1 MHEPRPQ
8 VAELRLPDLQPS
20 VQSYIGGLKK
30 SLFVI
35 YAKYEVKNR
44 NELAAKVRE
53 GKVDKKDSDRA
64 IELLTVINECGRQDK
79 IVGKAF
85 EAPIIQEEEQRLE
98 EFFGKYFDVPPIPEG
113 ITKEHIEFWKEN
125 GFKLQYW
132 PSIRMEE
139 GATYPG
145 WVHKPGKRNN
155 PKNQG
160 LEFYGELDKIKNL
173 PENAANPKLTNLE
186 PDELPGVWMLVDS
199 RKKPDYDSGNQAY
212 ATAEQDDSL
221 VQNVLKQLL
230 TDKVLNQEAAKCLRN
245 RIHPSVFSNQKFWE
259 AFKQAL
265 KLEDIPNATVRLP
278 RTIEANVMG
287 QGPDYDGTSTYEW
300 HEEYYGSGSRLLSGN
315 SDDGGASCVDWGGN
329 PFGNVGFRPLVIF
342 P

>member
-1 MHEPRPQ
+1 LKFDIFSGGLGDRP
-8 VAELRLPDLQPS
+8 
-20 VQSYIGGLKK
+20 IGGLKK

-98 EFFGKYFDVPPIPEG
+98 EFFGKHFDIPPIPEG
-113 ITKEHIEFWKEN
+113 ITQEHLDFWKEN

-132 PSIRMEE
+132 PNIRMKEE
-139 GATYPG
+139 AKYPG
-145 WVHKPGKRNN
+145 WTHKPGKRNN
-155 PKNQG
+155 PKGYG
-160 LEFYGELDKIKNL
+160 LEFYDDLDKIKNL
-173 PENAANPKLTNLE
+173 PENISNPNLKDLE
-186 PDELPGVWMLVDS
+186 PDELPGAWMLVDS
-199 RKKPDYDSGNQAY
+199 RKKPDYDSGNQSY
-212 ATAEQDDSL
+212 ATKEQNDDL
-221 VQNVLKQLL
+221 IQNVLKQLL
-230 TDKVLNQEAAKCLRN
+230 EVKVLNQEAAECLRN
-245 RIHPSVFSNQKFWE
+245 KIHPSVFSNPKFWE
-259 AFKQAL
+259 AFKQVL
-265 KLEDIPNATVRLP
+265 KLDEIPNATVRLP

-287 QGPDYDGTSTYEW
+287 QGSDYDGTSTYEW
-300 HEEYYGSGSRLLSGN
+300 HEEFYGSGSRLVSGY
-315 SDDGGASCVDWGGN
+315 SGSGGASYVRW
-329 PFGNVGFRPLVIF
+329 FGNTLGVVGFRPLVIF